1 MFLIK
6 KQDYNLKEH
15 EITSE
20 SYYLN
25 RRNILRGTLGIFFSG
40 LSKSIISKN
49 HEFDFEKSV
58 KRPLTSLKTLKKYN
72 NFFEFGTTKNIWKQA
87 QKLNTDN
94 WSIQISGGK
103 KENNKLNYED
113 ILKKFRTE
121 ERIYRFRCVE
131 AWSMVVP
138 WQGFQLADL
147 IRFLEPEKDTKYV
160 EFETFYDPKVAKNQ
174 NQNWYPWPYKEV
186 ITIDEAL
193 NKLAFVASG
202 VYGKNLPKQNGAPL
216 RLVMPWKYGF
226 KSIKSISKINFIKKR
241 SVSFWETV
249 APEEYGFWANV
260 NPKVPHKR
268 WSQAYERDIETGKKH
283 PTKLF
288 NGYGPWVSNLYSDID
303 NKKLF
308 Y

>member
-94 WSIQISGGK
+94 WSIQISEGK
-103 KENNKLNYED
+103 KKIISL
-113 ILKKFRTE
+113 IMK
-121 ERIYRFRCVE
+121 IY
-131 AWSMVVP
+131 S
-138 WQGFQLADL
+138 
-147 IRFLEPEKDTKYV
+147 
-160 EFETFYDPKVAKNQ
+160 
-174 NQNWYPWPYKEV
+174 
-186 ITIDEAL
+186 
-193 NKLAFVASG
+193 
-202 VYGKNLPKQNGAPL
+202 KNLELRKEYIVLDVL
-216 RLVMPWKYGF
+216 RLGQWWFHG
-226 KSIKSISKINFIKKR
+226 
-241 SVSFWETV
+241 
-249 APEEYGFWANV
+249 
-260 NPKVPHKR
+260 KVF
-268 WSQAYERDIETGKKH
+268 S
-283 PTKLF
+283 
-288 NGYGPWVSNLYSDID
+288 
-303 NKKLF
+303 
-308 Y
+308 